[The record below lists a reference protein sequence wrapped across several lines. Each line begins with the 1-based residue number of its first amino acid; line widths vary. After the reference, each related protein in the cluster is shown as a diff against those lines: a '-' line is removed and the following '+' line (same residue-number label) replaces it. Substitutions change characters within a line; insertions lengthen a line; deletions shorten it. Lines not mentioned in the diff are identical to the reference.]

1 MKKNIK
7 CLFLLSFLI
16 FNIGNSQAQF
26 MDWAP
31 IGAKWWYK
39 ANCFTENY
47 CGYFTLESKRD
58 TIINGISANI
68 IETEIFGGEIWE
80 NASWFPDKLIMYSD
94 SNKVYN
100 FFENEFYVLYDFNL
114 QAGDT
119 LTIQDTTK
127 YRGFFD
133 SNSLFQ
139 VVVDSNVVKSLNG
152 YSLRHLYTT
161 PVELSEYYFSTIIE
175 KLGSLHNLFGE
186 SIYMPLAGY
195 PGYFRCYQDEEIDI
209 TSEYCEFVS
218 SVNNLENQLEVSCYP
233 NPANELLMVKFE
245 GNQQNEVAYSLH
257 SIDGRILE
265 FNKIGSSNSFK
276 INLQALNAGVYFL
289 KIYSGKNQ
297 ENITSKVFIKH

>member
-127 YRGFFD
+127 YRGFGD
-133 SNSLFQ
+133 SNTLFQ
-139 VVVDSNVVKSLNG
+139 VVVDSNVVKSING
-152 YSLRHLYTT
+152 YSLRHLYTS
-161 PVELSEYYFSTIIE
+161 PVELSDLGFRTIIE
-175 KLGSLHNLFGE
+175 KIGSLHNLLGE
-186 SIYMPLAGY
+186 SVIISPGGY
-195 PGYFRCYQDEEIDI
+195 PGYMRCYKDKEIDF
-209 TSEYCEFVS
+209 TSEYCELIS
-218 SVNNLENQLEVSCYP
+218 NISKLDKNLNTKCFP
-233 NPANELLMVKFE
+233 NPTQDYLNINSNDKIE
-245 GNQQNEVAYSLH
+245 
-257 SIDGRILE
+257 SISIY
-265 FNKIGSSNSFK
+265 
-276 INLQALNAGVYFL
+276 NLSGQALINIENKEITNDHKIDIRNL
-289 KIYSGKNQ
+289 KSGIYYISIKTNKSQ
-297 ENITSKVFIKH
+297 FNEKFIKID